1 MDEDDEFEWPAYLP
15 ARSRDAWTCVLW
27 TLHDEGPIADPD
39 GSATT
44 RLAEALAR
52 RSGPY
57 RATGDQ
63 PKLPDLL
70 RSMRKLA
77 PHLLARS
84 GNKTQTHA
92 WLLQPGVT
100 LPPNPYIAA
109 PPAPPERVEAVELTP
124 ASPNG
129 QVAAA
134 DALAAVASFVDSAL
148 AMAGVTH
155 HEYDADE
162 RLAELLAENR
172 RLHELVDAQEAQ
184 LMERRKENEVLRRAL
199 ARRDVA
205 AKRGI

>member
-1 MDEDDEFEWPAYLP
+1 MAEEDEFEWPDYLP
-15 ARSRDAWTCVLW
+15 ARSRDAWACVLW
-27 TLHDEGPIADPD
+27 TLHDEGPITDHS
-39 GSATT
+39 GSATK
-44 RLAEALAR
+44 RLAEALER
-52 RSGPY
+52 RNGPY
-57 RATGDQ
+57 RAMEREPG
-63 PKLPDLL
+63 LSDLL
-70 RSMRKLA
+70 RTMRKRA
-77 PHLLARS
+77 PHLIERS
-84 GNKTQTHA
+84 GNDTQTHSWA
-92 WLLQPGVT
+92 LRPAVT
-100 LPPNPYIAA
+100 LPPNPYVAA

-162 RLAELLAENR
+162 RLAEALAENR
-172 RLHELVDAQEAQ
+172 RLHELVDAQETQ

-205 AKRGI
+205 AKRRD